1 MYTDYSMNE
10 FSSTPFSLKH
20 SGTMY
25 FILKNVFVAIYIIT
39 TKQSTEPISYDK
51 SRGKMYS
58 QVGGQDRFH
67 PVIVCPRYGLNDEIF
82 IILSSTLP
90 TYIRVANIVSNKKVP
105 TMQNWKVQVNSL
117 VIEKLS
123 ILMITLAILLINGA

>member
-58 QVGGQDRFH
+58 QVEGQDRFH
-67 PVIVCPRYGLNDEIF
+67 SVIVCPRYGLNDEIF

-90 TYIRVANIVSNKKVP
+90 TYIRVSNIVSNKKVP